1 MGVRAGKVHGLVTV
15 LPADPVVLALAGSEH
30 LQHLARAPGSTER
43 FELESRLKDMA
54 AERIDM
60 TMAIGGERR
69 LGGGAPID
77 VVQPHRHAAV
87 LGTLS
92 DATTT
97 DVKDAV
103 AAAKAAA
110 PAWRRAS

>member
-1 MGVRAGKVHGLVTV
+1 MLDALTTPPQALNEKVL
-15 LPADPVVLALAGSEH
+15 DY
-30 LQHLARAPGSTER
+30 APGSAER
-43 FELESRLKDMA
+43 YELESRLKEMA
-54 AERIDM
+54 ADRLDL

-69 LGGGAPID
+69 LGGGSPID
-77 VVQPHRHAAV
+77 VVQPHRHAAI

-97 DVKDAV
+97 DVKAAV

-110 PAWRRAS
+110 PAWRRM